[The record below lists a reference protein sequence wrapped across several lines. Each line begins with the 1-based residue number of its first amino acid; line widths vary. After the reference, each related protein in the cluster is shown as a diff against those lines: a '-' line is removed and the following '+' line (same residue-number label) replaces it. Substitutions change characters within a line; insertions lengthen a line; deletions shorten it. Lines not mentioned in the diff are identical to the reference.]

1 MFQLSGLSRRGGQRI
16 HALTFGGRPPFL
28 CGSAAFELLVLP
40 GAHRTVLG
48 AAVRACEK
56 TGAAQAELVTKGKV
70 HAADRDALLAHIRPV
85 TTLAPA
91 TLVIEAIIEN
101 LSAKQDILRK
111 VEEVGAE
118 AILEA
123 NTSSL
128 STWSLQSV

>member
-1 MFQLSGLSRRGGQRI
+1 MGAGIAQ
-16 HALTFGGRPPFL
+16 AAA
-28 CGSAAFELLVLP
+28 SAGVRVLLHD
-40 GAHRTVLG
+40 ASASAG

-111 VEEVGAE
+111 VEEVGAK

-128 STWSLQSV
+128 SAWSLQSV

>member
-1 MFQLSGLSRRGGQRI
+1 MTAHPQSVVAVLGAGTMGAGIAQ
-16 HALTFGGRPPFL
+16 AAA
-28 CGSAAFELLVLP
+28 SAGVRVLLHD
-40 GAHRTVLG
+40 ASAG

>member
-1 MFQLSGLSRRGGQRI
+1 MTAHPQSIVAVLGAGTMGAGIAQ
-16 HALTFGGRPPFL
+16 AAV
-28 CGSAAFELLVLP
+28 SAGVRVLLHD
-40 GAHRTVLG
+40 ASASAG

-56 TGAAQAELVTKGKV
+56 IGAAQAELVTKGKV

-128 STWSLQSV
+128 SAWSLQSV

>member
-1 MFQLSGLSRRGGQRI
+1 MTAHPQSVV
-16 HALTFGGRPPFL
+16 A
-28 CGSAAFELLVLP
+28 VP
-40 GAHRTVLG
+40 GAGTMGAGIAQAAASPGVRVLLHDASASAG

-128 STWSLQSV
+128 SAWSLQSV